1 MAPVT
6 EAATTQP
13 PTPRPADADVTAASV
28 DVQKALDALAS
39 FGSVLSIKL
48 YRLTIEHTPTVPVI
62 PCLDHERRC
71 CIKSSR
77 PTPPRICERLVPASF
92 TSWCSSPRNV
102 GSKWIP
108 SRPGRSARSTRTVVC

>member
-48 YRLTIEHTPTVPVI
+48 YRLTIERTPTVPVI
-62 PCLDHERRC
+62 PWLDHEAMLHQV
-71 CIKSSR
+71 IA
-77 PTPPRICERLVPASF
+77 PHA
-92 TSWCSSPRNV
+92 
-102 GSKWIP
+102 
-108 SRPGRSARSTRTVVC
+108 AA